1 MESEDKNNEP
11 FEILIFEGNDAASA
25 AENMRIGLAA
35 KFKQFIK
42 EGRPMKPCGAPVV
55 FKEDNFFKI
64 MVLLWLDHAFLLL
77 STMPPPNFGMD
88 DDFDN
93 PCTHT
98 CGYQKTDYGLFCKD
112 CGDPLV

>member
-64 MVLLWLDHAFLLL
+64 MVLLWLDHAFLSDYRL
-77 STMPPPNFGMD
+77 S
-88 DDFDN
+88 
-93 PCTHT
+93 CTKGET
-98 CGYQKTDYGLFCKD
+98 SFFNDKIA
-112 CGDPLV
+112 